1 MPIETMLFP
10 KINEEAVLKAFD
22 EELGVDYEVD
32 YDDKTGD
39 FMVTVFEIETGK
51 EFKLIRDIEA
61 RFCAYSME

>member
-32 YDDKTGD
+32 YDDESGD
-39 FMVTVFEIETGK
+39 FMVTVLEIETGE
-51 EFKLIRDIEA
+51 EFQLIRDIEA
-61 RFCAYSME
+61 RFCAYSLE